1 MKKKLDNPKVFI
13 SYAWSTKEYDE
24 RVINFASRLRQDG
37 IDVLL
42 DKWMIDPG
50 ADTVNFM
57 EKCVKDPTVTYVI
70 MLLDKKYTEK
80 ADSRKGGVGI
90 ETQIISNEVYNNVEQ
105 SKFIP
110 IIFDRGENGEVYVPV
125 YLKTRFYYDM
135 TKDNVEEEYMNLVK
149 HIYGVEVYKKPELG
163 QKPSWVDNESQK
175 VDPLKFKI
183 INSNNTIN
191 ILSDLFNEIKNFKIE
206 DNISDDEQIL
216 AKYNN
221 MTIYRDCLLEFFV
234 RNNENDFFLDEIL
247 DFYDE
252 LKKWNKEN
260 NSLKL
265 EIWQSFI
272 HETFIYLVAV
282 LFRHKKYAMINTL
295 ITKSYFENKK
305 VIPSCEYF
313 YCYEYLNLEKS
324 KKNIDNKNYLS
335 PIAQLWIENIYESKV
350 SKNDFIFADL
360 LIYNL
365 SILLLDVSWDWFPV
379 TYIYSG
385 GIYHNSC
392 LADFSVKLKSKYEL
406 NRYNELFGNKD
417 IEALKKVFRKM
428 EDICKNR
435 QNRYRYQN
443 SFDCAELI
451 TDFVKVDEIGSVN

>member
-50 ADTVNFM
+50 ADTINFM

-110 IIFDRGENGEVYVPV
+110 IIFDRGENGEVYVPI

-163 QKPSWVDNESQK
+163 QKPAWIDNENQK

-183 INSNNTIN
+183 INSNHTIN

-216 AKYNN
+216 AK
-221 MTIYRDCLLEFFV
+221 
-234 RNNENDFFLDEIL
+234 
-247 DFYDE
+247 
-252 LKKWNKEN
+252 
-260 NSLKL
+260 
-265 EIWQSFI
+265 
-272 HETFIYLVAV
+272 
-282 LFRHKKYAMINTL
+282 
-295 ITKSYFENKK
+295 
-305 VIPSCEYF
+305 
-313 YCYEYLNLEKS
+313 
-324 KKNIDNKNYLS
+324 
-335 PIAQLWIENIYESKV
+335 
-350 SKNDFIFADL
+350 
-360 LIYNL
+360 
-365 SILLLDVSWDWFPV
+365 
-379 TYIYSG
+379 
-385 GIYHNSC
+385 
-392 LADFSVKLKSKYEL
+392 
-406 NRYNELFGNKD
+406 
-417 IEALKKVFRKM
+417 
-428 EDICKNR
+428 
-435 QNRYRYQN
+435 
-443 SFDCAELI
+443 
-451 TDFVKVDEIGSVN
+451 